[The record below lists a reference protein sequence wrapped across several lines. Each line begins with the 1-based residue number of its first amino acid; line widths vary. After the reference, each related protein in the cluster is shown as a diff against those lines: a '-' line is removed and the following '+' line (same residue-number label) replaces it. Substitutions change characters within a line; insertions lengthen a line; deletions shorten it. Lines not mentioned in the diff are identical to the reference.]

1 MHREQKNSRDH
12 RLAIVTRQ
20 GHKITYG
27 ALQRQIEEC
36 LSYVDKES
44 RQLALILCD
53 NSYMNLCIY
62 LSCLSAKIPVLL
74 LDVSEQH
81 RVKEIISEFTIF
93 YMWVPQGMVLNI
105 PQRYIAEMEGMFYMS

>member
-62 LSCLSAKIPVLL
+62 LSCLSAKNT
-74 LDVSEQH
+74 SA
-81 RVKEIISEFTIF
+81 S
-93 YMWVPQGMVLNI
+93 
-105 PQRYIAEMEGMFYMS
+105 S